1 MTSRLRT
8 RAAAAV
14 LTLTAGLVLAGC
26 SGDDE
31 PKPGPTSASS
41 DDRAGDPAGDA
52 LTREDFAS
60 TVSAAMLEAG
70 SVHVALDFG
79 SAGASGEGD
88 VAVGADAASTSLAVS
103 LNGNEV
109 VLVDGTYYVN
119 LGQFSGGMFLRID
132 PGSGGT
138 FAETFGGLLDQAN
151 PATQLRLSESALT
164 DFTVGAGTEKA
175 DGVSTTPYVLTLD
188 PSKVLTPEQL
198 ALAGGDLPASIEVT
212 MLVGPDDLPRR
223 VTTTIA
229 GAEVVIDY
237 TAWGDP
243 VEIQAPPADQ
253 VTDGS
258 AFGL

>member
-88 VAVGADAASTSLAVS
+88 VAVGADAAATSLAVS

-119 LGQFSGGMFLRID
+119 LGQFSGGMFLRVD
-132 PGSGGT
+132 PDSGGT
-138 FAETFGGLLDQAN
+138 FGQTFKGLLDQAN
-151 PATQLRLSESALT
+151 PATQLTLFESALT
-164 DFTVGAGTEKA
+164 DFAVGDGATEV
-175 DGVSTTPYVLTLD
+175 DGVATTAYVLTLD
-188 PSKVLTPEQL
+188 PSKVLTPDQL
-198 ALAGGDLPASIEVT
+198 ALAGGELPASIEVT
-212 MLVGPDDLPRR
+212 MLLGPDDLPRR
-223 VTTTIA
+223 VTTSLA

-243 VEIQAPPADQ
+243 VEIAAPPADQ